1 MTTSIQIRRVD
12 APLGHHVLN
21 ADLNRLDDAT
31 FEQIEDAFNR
41 YGVIVIE
48 GQTLSPEAQ
57 LAFTRRLGKEIR
69 YPIPD
74 FQLPG
79 FPDIFVVSNVIENGK
94 PVGMADAG
102 RLWHTDMMFTE
113 APPRCSLLYALEV
126 PTRDGVPL
134 GDTLFASTAAA
145 YDALP
150 DATKDRIDDLR
161 TINSYR
167 RYAERRHREEA
178 QSKPETTGQAVRNK
192 NQDVHPDIVH
202 PLVRTHPITGRRC
215 LYIADG
221 TTVEIVGWSQA
232 DSDALIAQLL
242 AHMTRPEFIYRHRW
256 QVGDVVIWD
265 NCSAIHQALGDYELP
280 ERRRMHRTTV
290 EGTRPF

>member
-1 MTTSIQIRRVD
+1 VTTSIQIRHVD
-12 APLGHHVLN
+12 APLGHHVVN

-31 FEQIEDAFNR
+31 FAEIEDAFNR

-48 GQTLSPEAQ
+48 GQTLSPDKQ
-57 LAFTRRLGKEIR
+57 LAFTRRFGKEVR
-69 YPIPD
+69 YPIAD

-126 PTRDGVPL
+126 PTRDGAPL

-150 DATKDRIDDLR
+150 AATRRRIDGLQ

-178 QSKPETTGQAVRNK
+178 QSKAETTGQAVRDK
-192 NQDVHPDIVH
+192 HQDAHPDIVH

-215 LYIADG
+215 LYTSDG
-221 TTVEIVGWSQA
+221 TTVEIAGWSQA
-232 DSDALIAQLL
+232 ESDALIAELF
-242 AHMTRPEFIYRHRW
+242 AHMTRPEFVYRHRW

-280 ERRRMHRTTV
+280 ERRRMHRTTL

>member
-1 MTTSIQIRRVD
+1 MAIEIRYVD
-12 APLGHHVLN
+12 APLGHHVVN
-21 ADLNRLDDAT
+21 ADLTRLDDAT
-31 FEQIEDAFNR
+31 FGEIEDTFNR

-48 GQTLSPEAQ
+48 GQNLPPEAQ

-74 FQLPG
+74 FQLSG
-79 FPDIFVVSNVIENGK
+79 FPDIFVVSNVIEDGK
-94 PVGMADAG
+94 PIGMADAG
-102 RLWHTDMMFTE
+102 RLWHSDMIFTD
-113 APPRCSLLYALEV
+113 APPRCSVLYAIEV
-126 PTRDGVPL
+126 PQRNGEPL

-150 DATKDRIDDLR
+150 ESTKRRIEGLKA
-161 TINSYR
+161 INSYR

-178 QSKPETTGQAVRNK
+178 ESRPDTTGQAVRDK
-192 NQDVHPDIVH
+192 NQDTHPDIVH
-202 PLVRTHPITGRRC
+202 PLVRTHPITGRKC

-221 TTVEIVGWSQA
+221 TTVEIVGWSQDA
-232 DSDALIAQLL
+232 SDALIGELL
-242 AHMTRPEFIYRHRW
+242 AHMTRPEFVYRHRW